1 MTSLLPTILSAVI
14 TAVVSAVSVYVSLN
28 SRIAVIETKIDTLSK
43 RVEKHNNMVERTY
56 ILERDMKTAFK
67 QIEEIKR
74 DIQALEH
81 KRAM

>member
-56 ILERDMKTAFK
+56 ILERDVKTLFN
-67 QIEEIKR
+67 QLSEIKN

-81 KRAM
+81 KKAM

>member
-56 ILERDMKTAFK
+56 ILERDVKTLFNQLEDIK
-67 QIEEIKR
+67 Q
-74 DIQALEH
+74 DIHNLEQ
-81 KRAM
+81 RV

>member
-1 MTSLLPTILSAVI
+1 MTNLLPTILSAVI

-56 ILERDMKTAFK
+56 ILERDVKTIFNQLEDIK
-67 QIEEIKR
+67 Q
-74 DIQALEH
+74 DIHNLEQ
-81 KRAM
+81 RV

>member
-1 MTSLLPTILSAVI
+1 MTNLLPTILSAVI

-56 ILERDMKTAFK
+56 ILERDVKTIFN
-67 QIEEIKR
+67 QLSEIKS
-74 DIQALEH
+74 DIEKLEQ
-81 KRAM
+81 RV

>member
-56 ILERDMKTAFK
+56 ILERDVKTIFN
-67 QIEEIKR
+67 QLSEIKSN
-74 DIQALEH
+74 IEKLEQ
-81 KRAM
+81 RGV

>member
-56 ILERDMKTAFK
+56 ILERDVKTIFN
-67 QIEEIKR
+67 QLSEIKS
-74 DIQALEH
+74 DIEKLEQ
-81 KRAM
+81 RV

>member
-1 MTSLLPTILSAVI
+1 MTNLLPTILSAVI

-56 ILERDMKTAFK
+56 ILERDVKTIFN
-67 QIEEIKR
+67 QLSEIKS
-74 DIQALEH
+74 DIEKLEH
-81 KRAM
+81 KE

>member
-56 ILERDMKTAFK
+56 ILERDVKTIFN
-67 QIEEIKR
+67 QLSEIKN
-74 DIQALEH
+74 DIHILEQNL
-81 KRAM
+81 

>member
-56 ILERDMKTAFK
+56 ILERDVKTIFNQLK
-67 QIEEIKR
+67 EIKS
-74 DIQALEH
+74 DIEKLEQII
-81 KRAM
+81 

>member
-1 MTSLLPTILSAVI
+1 MTNLLPTILSAVI

-56 ILERDMKTAFK
+56 ILERDVKTLFNQLEDIK
-67 QIEEIKR
+67 Q
-74 DIQALEH
+74 DIHNLEQ
-81 KRAM
+81 RV

>member
-1 MTSLLPTILSAVI
+1 MTNLLPTILSAVI

-56 ILERDMKTAFK
+56 ILERDMKTAFN

-74 DIQALEH
+74 DIKELKGA
-81 KRAM
+81 

>member
-56 ILERDMKTAFK
+56 ILERDVKTIFNQLEDIK
-67 QIEEIKR
+67 Q
-74 DIQALEH
+74 DIHNLEQ
-81 KRAM
+81 RV

>member
-56 ILERDMKTAFK
+56 ILERDVKTIFN
-67 QIEEIKR
+67 QLSEIKS
-74 DIQALEH
+74 DIEKLEQ
-81 KRAM
+81 RGV